1 MMKALGSPPAPDSD
15 VDRTVAEL
23 VPQEKSQTPKRK
35 QGSERVMSCPPHC
48 DHSASLPSDIIVE
61 MKVFFF
67 VLVLCP
73 AVLCNNNIS
82 FVILFSFF
90 FFPHYV
96 TQFTV
101 KSRVCLTRMLESP
114 CNK

>member
-67 VLVLCP
+67 LFFFVLVLCP

-90 FFPHYV
+90 FSPLCH
-96 TQFTV
+96 TV
-101 KSRVCLTRMLESP
+101 YC
-114 CNK
+114 

>member
-61 MKVFFF
+61 MKVFLFIFF

-90 FFPHYV
+90 FFPTMSH
-96 TQFTV
+96 
-101 KSRVCLTRMLESP
+101 SLLLNHECASP
-114 CNK
+114 EC

>member
-61 MKVFFF
+61 MKVFLFIFF

-73 AVLCNNNIS
+73 AVLCNNIS
-82 FVILFSFF
+82 FVILFFF
-90 FFPHYV
+90 FFPTISH
-96 TQFTV
+96 
-101 KSRVCLTRMLESP
+101 SLLLNHECASP
-114 CNK
+114 EC

>member
-67 VLVLCP
+67 GFFCVLVLCP

-82 FVILFSFF
+82 FVILFSLFF
-90 FFPHYV
+90 SPLCH
-96 TQFTV
+96 TV
-101 KSRVCLTRMLESP
+101 YC
-114 CNK
+114 

>member
-67 VLVLCP
+67 FFFFVLVLCP

-90 FFPHYV
+90 FFFSPLCH
-96 TQFTV
+96 TV
-101 KSRVCLTRMLESP
+101 YC
-114 CNK
+114 

>member
-61 MKVFFF
+61 MKVFLFIF
-67 VLVLCP
+67 LCVLVLCP
-73 AVLCNNNIS
+73 AVLCKCS
-82 FVILFSFF
+82 FFF

>member
-67 VLVLCP
+67 FLCVSTLSSS
-73 AVLCNNNIS
+73 AL
-82 FVILFSFF
+82 
-90 FFPHYV
+90 
-96 TQFTV
+96 
-101 KSRVCLTRMLESP
+101 
-114 CNK
+114 

>member
-1 MMKALGSPPAPDSD
+1 MKALGSPPAPDSD

-67 VLVLCP
+67 FLCVSTLSSS
-73 AVLCNNNIS
+73 AL
-82 FVILFSFF
+82 
-90 FFPHYV
+90 
-96 TQFTV
+96 
-101 KSRVCLTRMLESP
+101 
-114 CNK
+114 